1 MELQSHKK
9 LEIIR
14 ENILISSKLQYNE
27 LNFIDVT
34 SIIKIYLFVILFIC
48 LIILNAKQVK

>member
-14 ENILISSKLQYNE
+14 ENILISSNLHYNE

-48 LIILNAKQVK
+48 LIILNAKQMK

>member
-14 ENILISSKLQYNE
+14 ENILISSNLQYNE

>member
-14 ENILISSKLQYNE
+14 ENILISSNLQYNE

-34 SIIKIYLFVILFIC
+34 SIIKIYLFVILFIF